1 MGAIVRKILL
11 ALALAVA
18 LTLPLF
24 AVGTATVTTTQYA
37 GLNSANRVRYAIAW
51 TSTAGGAVSGNA
63 FAIVRGKLL
72 SVKFMPNTGVT
83 QPTDLY
89 DATLIDADSV
99 DLLNGA
105 GTDLSNATGKYFL
118 FSPSIYLDGT
128 STLDLVIA
136 NAGNAKTGIVYI
148 WVEQ

>member
-1 MGAIVRKILL
+1 MRKTFLVLALL
-11 ALALAVA
+11 AA

-37 GLNSANRVRYAIAW
+37 GIGGANRVRYAIAW

-63 FAIVRGKLL
+63 FSTVRGKLIL
-72 SVKFMPNTGVT
+72 VKFMPSLAGT
-83 QPTDLY
+83 QPDNLY
-89 DATLIDADSV
+89 DITIVDTDSV

-105 GTDLSNATGKYFL
+105 GANLSNAAGAYVTFN
-118 FSPSIYLDGT
+118 PPIYLDGT

-136 NAGNAKTGIVYI
+136 NAGASKTGTVYI